1 MKNRTKEMNELRSI
15 VISEMTEK
23 VTFILSRS
31 ESEGLQWKGTKTD
44 LVELLHEVYY
54 HCGITME
61 DGSYATFTYLVERAF
76 SVFGMTPPRNPR
88 ARAVRA
94 ESRKGMRR
102 ASLVR
107 RMENVLAGPDGRKA
121 LERMMGEWVVR
132 CQL

>member
-23 VTFILSRS
+23 VRFILSRS

-88 ARAVRA
+88 ARGVRA
-94 ESRKGMRR
+94 ESRKTVIYIYHVCFIVRMRCSNHKCR
-102 ASLVR
+102 NRWHR
-107 RMENVLAGPDGRKA
+107 RRS
-121 LERMMGEWVVR
+121 
-132 CQL
+132 CC